1 MGWFGLFSRRRRY
14 EELSESMREHLSEKV
29 EELVDGGM
37 AREEAEFA
45 ARREFGNMTRIEE
58 RSREVWQWPTAE
70 SVWADVKFALR
81 QLVKA
86 PGFTVTAVLTLA
98 LGIAVN
104 ATMFS
109 LVSAFLLPRLPG
121 REPQKMV
128 VVSSV
133 DPDAGFEPD
142 TSPVSAPNYLA
153 WRGDTRAFA
162 AMAAADEYRTAN
174 LAGLAQTSA
183 GGGQPESIGYAAVS
197 PNYFSVFGGAPQMGR
212 PFAAGEDQAG
222 HDHVVI
228 LSHGLWERRFGSDPS
243 VMGRTVRLDRENYE
257 VVGVMAADFRLLG
270 FTPQLWTPLTLKS
283 ADETAEGRRNRS
295 LFLFARLAPGVTI
308 EQARAEMTVLARRA
322 AEDFPATEKRWGAA
336 VRMLPDYLIYAFSI
350 RNALMVIMTVVGF
363 VLLIACANV
372 AALLLTRSAGRQK
385 ELAIRVS
392 LGASRVRVVR
402 QLVTEGLVIALAGGG
417 VGLLLTHFGI
427 RYLRSSLTFNDA
439 ISAVPVGLDRNV
451 LLFAICVSLASAL
464 LSSLV
469 PALKASHTDINAD
482 LKSESRGASTSRA
495 HSRLRALLVGG
506 EIALALFLLIG
517 SSLLIHGLLVLE
529 HQKLGFRWDHLLTAG
544 VALDHA
550 RYSDASKEI
559 EFVRDLM
566 PSLQR
571 IPGVEDGAVASDLPA
586 SGANSVAVRIQGQP
600 AATANEQRTARDVVV
615 SQDYFEVAGVPLL
628 RGRAL
633 TEMDKGDAPR
643 VVMVNQEFVH
653 RYFQDRDPLGKQIQ
667 LDIQDAAPVWSEI
680 VGVVSDVKNYSEGT
694 QVDPEVYEAFLQ
706 RPVASFSIMLRSSV
720 EPGSLTPELRHA
732 VGQMDGELP
741 LLQLMSMD
749 RVLENHRSGNPLF
762 ERLLGTFALLALV
775 LAAIGI
781 YGLVAYSVG
790 QRTHEIGIRLALG
803 AKGSDISGMILRDG
817 LKVAAI
823 GSGIGLAAALP
834 LPKLFDSIFVGLHFG
849 SPGVYPVVAAAMLMV
864 AVVATY
870 APARRAMHVDP
881 TTALR
886 NE

>member
-1 MGWFGLFSRRRRY
+1 MGVRHFFSRRRRY
-14 EELSESMREHLSEKV
+14 EQLAESVREHLSERV
-29 EELVDGGM
+29 EELVEGGM
-37 AREEAEFA
+37 AREDAEFA
-45 ARREFGNMTRIEE
+45 AKREFGNVTRIEE
-58 RSREVWQWPTAE
+58 RGREVWQWPRIE
-70 SVWADVKFALR
+70 SIWADGKYAVR

-86 PGFTVTAVLTLA
+86 PAFTLTAVLTLA

-121 REPQKMV
+121 RDTQKMV

-133 DPDAGFEPD
+133 DPDANFQAD
-142 TSPVSAPNYLA
+142 ASLVSAPNYLA
-153 WRGDTRAFA
+153 WRGDTRVFA
-162 AMAAADEYRTAN
+162 AMAAGDEYRTAN
-174 LAGLAQTSA
+174 LAGLAHASA
-183 GGGQPESIGYAAVS
+183 GSGQPESIQYAAVS
-197 PNYFSVFGGAPQMGR
+197 PNYFSLFGVAPQMGR

-243 VMGRTVRLDRENYE
+243 VVGRTVRLDRENYE

-283 ADETAEGRRNRS
+283 ADETAEGRKNRS
-295 LFLFARLAPGVTI
+295 LVLFARLAPGVTL

-372 AALLLTRSAGRQK
+372 AALLLTRATGRQK

-402 QLVTEGLVIALAGGG
+402 QLVTEGLVIALAGGCF
-417 VGLLLTHFGI
+417 GLVLTWFGI

-451 LLFAICVSLASAL
+451 LLFALGISLASAL

-469 PALKASHTDINAD
+469 PALKASHTDINGD
-482 LKSESRGASTSRA
+482 LKSESRGASASRS

-544 VALDHA
+544 VSLDHA
-550 RYSDASKEI
+550 RYSNASKEI
-559 EFVRDLM
+559 EFVQELM
-566 PSLQR
+566 PSLQQ
-571 IPGVEDGAVASDLPA
+571 IPGVEGAAAASDLPA
-586 SGANSVAVRIQGQP
+586 SGANTVAVRIQGQP
-600 AATANEQRTARDVVV
+600 TLTANEQHTTRDVVMTP
-615 SQDYFEVAGVPLL
+615 DYFQTAGVPLL
-628 RGRAL
+628 RGRGF

-653 RYFQDRDPLGKQIQ
+653 RYFQDHDPLGKRIQ

-680 VGVVSDVKNYSEGT
+680 VGVVSNVKNYSEET
-694 QVDPEVYEAFLQ
+694 QVDPEVYEAFQQ
-706 RPVASFSIMLRSSV
+706 RPVASFSILLRSSV
-720 EPGSLTPELRHA
+720 DPGSLTPALRHA
-732 VGQMDGELP
+732 VGQLDGELP
-741 LLQLMSMD
+741 LLQLMSME
-749 RVLENHRSGNPLF
+749 RVLEYHRSGNPLF

-803 AKGSDISGMILRDG
+803 ARGWDISWMILKDG

-823 GSGIGLAAALP
+823 GSVIGLVTALP

-849 SPGVYPVVAAAMLMV
+849 SPGVYPVVAAAMLVV

-870 APARRAMHVDP
+870 APARRAVQVDP

-886 NE
+886 SE

>member
-1 MGWFGLFSRRRRY
+1 MSWLRQIVSRRRRY

-162 AMAAADEYRTAN
+162 AMAAADEYSTAN

-197 PNYFSVFGGAPQMGR
+197 PNYFSVFGVAPQMGR

-270 FTPQLWTPLTLKS
+270 FTPQLTLKS

-615 SQDYFEVAGVPLL
+615 SQEYFEVAGVPLL

>member
-1 MGWFGLFSRRRRY
+1 M
-14 EELSESMREHLSEKV
+14 
-29 EELVDGGM
+29 
-37 AREEAEFA
+37 
-45 ARREFGNMTRIEE
+45 
-58 RSREVWQWPTAE
+58 
-70 SVWADVKFALR
+70 
-81 QLVKA
+81 
-86 PGFTVTAVLTLA
+86 
-98 LGIAVN
+98 
-104 ATMFS
+104 
-109 LVSAFLLPRLPG
+109 
-121 REPQKMV
+121 
-128 VVSSV
+128 
-133 DPDAGFEPD
+133 
-142 TSPVSAPNYLA
+142 
-153 WRGDTRAFA
+153 
-162 AMAAADEYRTAN
+162 
-174 LAGLAQTSA
+174 
-183 GGGQPESIGYAAVS
+183 
-197 PNYFSVFGGAPQMGR
+197 
-212 PFAAGEDQAG
+212 
-222 HDHVVI
+222 
-228 LSHGLWERRFGSDPS
+228 
-243 VMGRTVRLDRENYE
+243 
-257 VVGVMAADFRLLG
+257 
-270 FTPQLWTPLTLKS
+270 
-283 ADETAEGRRNRS
+283 
-295 LFLFARLAPGVTI
+295 
-308 EQARAEMTVLARRA
+308 
-322 AEDFPATEKRWGAA
+322 
-336 VRMLPDYLIYAFSI
+336 
-350 RNALMVIMTVVGF
+350 
-363 VLLIACANV
+363 
-372 AALLLTRSAGRQK
+372 
-385 ELAIRVS
+385 
-392 LGASRVRVVR
+392 
-402 QLVTEGLVIALAGGG
+402 
-417 VGLLLTHFGI
+417 
-427 RYLRSSLTFNDA
+427 
-439 ISAVPVGLDRNV
+439 
-451 LLFAICVSLASAL
+451 
-464 LSSLV
+464 
-469 PALKASHTDINAD
+469 
-482 LKSESRGASTSRA
+482 
-495 HSRLRALLVGG
+495 
-506 EIALALFLLIG
+506 
-517 SSLLIHGLLVLE
+517 
-529 HQKLGFRWDHLLTAG
+529 
-544 VALDHA
+544 
-550 RYSDASKEI
+550 
-559 EFVRDLM
+559 
-566 PSLQR
+566 
-571 IPGVEDGAVASDLPA
+571 
-586 SGANSVAVRIQGQP
+586 
-600 AATANEQRTARDVVV
+600 
-615 SQDYFEVAGVPLL
+615 AGVPLL

>member
-1 MGWFGLFSRRRRY
+1 MRHFFSRRRRY
-14 EELSESMREHLSEKV
+14 EQLAESVREHLSERV
-29 EELVDGGM
+29 EELVEGGM

-45 ARREFGNMTRIEE
+45 AKREFGNVTRIEE
-58 RSREVWQWPTAE
+58 RGREVWQWPRVE
-70 SVWADVKFALR
+70 SIWADGKYAVR

-86 PGFTVTAVLTLA
+86 PAFTLTAVLTLA

-121 REPQKMV
+121 RDTQKMV

-133 DPDAGFEPD
+133 DPDANFQAD
-142 TSPVSAPNYLA
+142 ASLVSAPNYLA
-153 WRGDTRAFA
+153 WRGDTRVFA
-162 AMAAADEYRTAN
+162 AMAAGDEYRTAN
-174 LAGLAQTSA
+174 LAGLAHASA
-183 GGGQPESIGYAAVS
+183 GSGQPESIQYAAVS
-197 PNYFSVFGGAPQMGR
+197 PNYFSLFGVAPQMGR

-243 VMGRTVRLDRENYE
+243 VVGRTVRLDRENYE

-283 ADETAEGRRNRS
+283 ADETAEGRKNRS
-295 LFLFARLAPGVTI
+295 LVLFARLAPGVTL

-372 AALLLTRSAGRQK
+372 AALLLTRATGRQK

-402 QLVTEGLVIALAGGG
+402 QLVTEGLVIALAGGCF
-417 VGLLLTHFGI
+417 GLVLTWFGI

-451 LLFAICVSLASAL
+451 LLFALGISLASAL

-469 PALKASHTDINAD
+469 PALKASHTDINGD
-482 LKSESRGASTSRA
+482 LKSESRGASASRS

-544 VALDHA
+544 VSLDHA
-550 RYSDASKEI
+550 RYSNASKEI
-559 EFVRDLM
+559 EFVQELM
-566 PSLQR
+566 PSLQQ
-571 IPGVEDGAVASDLPA
+571 IPGVEGAAAASDLPA
-586 SGANSVAVRIQGQP
+586 SGANTVAVRIQGQP
-600 AATANEQRTARDVVV
+600 TLTANEQHTTRDVVMTP
-615 SQDYFEVAGVPLL
+615 DYFQTAGVPLL
-628 RGRAL
+628 RGRGF

-653 RYFQDRDPLGKQIQ
+653 RYFQDHDPLGKRIQ

-680 VGVVSDVKNYSEGT
+680 VGVVSNVKNYSEGT
-694 QVDPEVYEAFLQ
+694 QVDPEVYEAFQQ
-706 RPVASFSIMLRSSV
+706 RPVASFSILLRSSV
-720 EPGSLTPELRHA
+720 DPGSLTPALRHA
-732 VGQMDGELP
+732 VGQLDGELP
-741 LLQLMSMD
+741 LLQLMSME
-749 RVLENHRSGNPLF
+749 RVLEYHRSGNPLF

-803 AKGSDISGMILRDG
+803 ARGSDISWMILKDG

-823 GSGIGLAAALP
+823 GSVIGLVTALP

-849 SPGVYPVVAAAMLMV
+849 SPGVYPVVAAAMLVV

-870 APARRAMHVDP
+870 APARRAVQVDP

-886 NE
+886 SE